1 MQLRPT
7 VMSLAPFARPR
18 VAEATSAA
26 CPNNPG
32 PEGRADNFDQQQGC
46 RRAEARA
53 VHLPAPTPS
62 SSSGLPASTY
72 EVRSNRTRQL
82 MRPVGLGEED
92 GINGIL
98 IRDGLVVSRGDDH
111 M

>member
-1 MQLRPT
+1 M
-7 VMSLAPFARPR
+7 
-18 VAEATSAA
+18 
-26 CPNNPG
+26 
-32 PEGRADNFDQQQGC
+32 
-46 RRAEARA
+46 
-53 VHLPAPTPS
+53 
-62 SSSGLPASTY
+62 
-72 EVRSNRTRQL
+72 RSNRTRQL